1 MPQEPRVRVG
11 ILSAPTISF
20 TLTGLY
26 STLSGEMVTGRQ
38 EVSLSESGLAVS

>member
-26 STLSGEMVTGRQ
+26 STLSGEMEIGRAH
-38 EVSLSESGLAVS
+38 V